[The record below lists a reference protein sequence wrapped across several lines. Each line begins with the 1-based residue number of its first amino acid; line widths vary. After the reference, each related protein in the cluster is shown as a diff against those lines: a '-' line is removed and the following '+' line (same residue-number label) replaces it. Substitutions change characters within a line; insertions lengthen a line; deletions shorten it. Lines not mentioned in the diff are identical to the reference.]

1 MYTLSDQQVDFILDD
16 IRRHGIEI
24 EDLQQ
29 NLLDHI
35 CILVEQNLEEN
46 GDFEQ
51 YYSSVISSFYRQEMR
66 EIEEETL
73 FLLTHKTPY
82 IVLNRIQFFGLLF
95 TVVMGPFIG
104 YALHAM
110 TGSNTITL
118 GLDGVAIEEWKA
130 TIVFSLHPLLILL
143 VLFFTPERLDPLIP
157 RGARV
162 LLGVRP
168 FIRILPTDEPLLDS
182 PASRLI

>member
-1 MYTLSDQQVDFILDD
+1 MYTLSDQQVDFILND
-16 IRRHGIEI
+16 IRRHGIQI

-95 TVVMGPFIG
+95 TVVM
-104 YALHAM
+104 
-110 TGSNTITL
+110 
-118 GLDGVAIEEWKA
+118 
-130 TIVFSLHPLLILL
+130 
-143 VLFFTPERLDPLIP
+143 
-157 RGARV
+157 
-162 LLGVRP
+162 
-168 FIRILPTDEPLLDS
+168 
-182 PASRLI
+182 